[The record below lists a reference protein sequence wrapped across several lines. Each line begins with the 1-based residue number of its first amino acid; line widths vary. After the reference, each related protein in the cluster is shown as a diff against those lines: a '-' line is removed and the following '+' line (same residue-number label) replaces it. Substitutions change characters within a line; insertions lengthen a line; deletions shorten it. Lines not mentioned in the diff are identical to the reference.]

1 MFGIGMPEMV
11 VIIVVALVVLG
22 PKRLPEVARALGK
35 GLAEFR
41 KVTGEVNREL
51 EAARS
56 MIEAEA
62 REHEAARRRIER
74 EARLKAAGEAP
85 SATVAAAA
93 IEVAATPPVQ
103 TVQAESPVQPSTIAQ
118 PVEGAPASHSE
129 AAPPPPSAPVAR
141 ETKA

>member
-11 VIIVVALVVLG
+11 VIVVLALVVLG

-41 KVTGEVNREL
+41 KVTGDVNKEL

-62 REHEAARRRIER
+62 REHENARRR
-74 EARLKAAGEAP
+74 EARERALAEATARAAAG
-85 SATVAAAA
+85 ATP
-93 IEVAATPPVQ
+93 AATGDP
-103 TVQAESPVQPSTIAQ
+103 QATADAGAVGAATAVAGATADGVANSPDTD
-118 PVEGAPASHSE
+118 
-129 AAPPPPSAPVAR
+129 R
-141 ETKA
+141 KA